1 MSFNFRKAM
10 NTISDVVQNRPIPLR
25 EFDQI
30 YMKVGDL
37 IIQSDFI
44 ARRFNNLD
52 VLFIGDGDAI
62 SLTIMH
68 LKNQGIFN
76 YGPSKIHVLD
86 FDERVVNS
94 INKFASNN
102 ELSTCISS
110 ELYNVA
116 DPLPTNLLVC
126 KDAFYTN
133 PPWGASNDG
142 ESVIAFMERGME
154 SLVKNGLAAIVI
166 ADDETLPWTQEILH
180 KTQHV
185 FINNGYMIIEMIPG
199 LANYHLDDAPELK
212 SCTLI
217 TKKIDE
223 VNTIKISKPLD
234 QKRLYNFYG
243 RESPLRVRYIRD
255 LSRLNRRRAQDG
267 SYSLEP
273 M

>member
-1 MSFNFRKAM
+1 LSFDFRKAM

-37 IIQSDFI
+37 IIQAEFI
-44 ARRFNNLD
+44 ARRFDKLN

-62 SLTIMH
+62 SLSVMH
-68 LKNQGIFN
+68 LKTKGIFN

-94 INKFASNN
+94 INNFAKKN
-102 ELSTCISS
+102 EMAPYISS
-110 ELYNVA
+110 SLYNVA
-116 DPLPTNLLVC
+116 DPLPENLLAC

-133 PPWGASNDG
+133 PPWGASNEG

-154 SLVKNGLAAIVI
+154 SLIKNGLAVIVI
-166 ADDETLPWTQEILH
+166 ADDETLLWTQDILQ
-180 KTQHV
+180 KVQLA
-185 FINNGYMIIEMIPG
+185 FINNGYMIVEMIPG
-199 LANYHLDDAPELK
+199 LHNYHLDDAPDLK

-217 TKKIDE
+217 TKKIHE
-223 VNTIKISKPLD
+223 EYTLKESKPLETE
-234 QKRLYNFYG
+234 RLYNFYG
-243 RESPLRVRYIRD
+243 RQSPLRIRYVRD
-255 LSRLNRRRAQDG
+255 NSGLNRGRAHDS

-273 M
+273 L